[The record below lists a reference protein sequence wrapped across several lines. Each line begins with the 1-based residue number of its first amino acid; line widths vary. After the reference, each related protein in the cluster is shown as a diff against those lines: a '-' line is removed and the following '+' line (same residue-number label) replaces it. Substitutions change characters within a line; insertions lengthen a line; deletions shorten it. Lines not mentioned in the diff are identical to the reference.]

1 MTRTTRP
8 PADAEACEEPQMRR
22 HWLDWAAAQIDA
34 SLALDRDAAESLMA
48 AVAELLESLA
58 APRGQA
64 HERVV
69 AAVQVHDRLMQ
80 QLTHVGAALRG
91 LAELAAAAR
100 PIAREEWSALRR
112 QQLDICTMHEERALL
127 RRMVPDACADAVPE
141 PAHRI
146 DAGSIELFQ

>member
-1 MTRTTRP
+1 ML
-8 PADAEACEEPQMRR
+8 PADDEPPMSR
-22 HWLDWAAAQIDA
+22 HWLYWAAAQIDA

-48 AVAELLESLA
+48 AVAELLETPA
-58 APRGQA
+58 PPRGEA
-64 HERVV
+64 HARVV
-69 AAVQVHDRLMQ
+69 AAAQVHDRLMQ

-100 PIAREEWSALRR
+100 PIARQEWSGLRR
-112 QQLDICTMHEERALL
+112 RQLDICTMPEERALL

-141 PAHRI
+141 PAHAI